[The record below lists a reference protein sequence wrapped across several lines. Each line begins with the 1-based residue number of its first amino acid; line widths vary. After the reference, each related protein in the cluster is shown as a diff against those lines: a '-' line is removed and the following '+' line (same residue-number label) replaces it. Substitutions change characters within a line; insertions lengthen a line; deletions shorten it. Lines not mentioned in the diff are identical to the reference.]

1 MERIRHYAWESVGRA
16 CGFGALAIFTAMV
29 GTAALPALAAK
40 VGAVGSALMG
50 AVLLLKAFHA
60 PAKPYRKTEL
70 WILLDRDHGL
80 PEAHAQ
86 RILMSTLKDCY
97 LASARVSGMAAV
109 GLWLAGLVLGGMNP

>member
-1 MERIRHYAWESVGRA
+1 MDRIRRYAWESVGRA
-16 CGFGALAIFTAMV
+16 CGFGALAVFTTMV
-29 GTAALPALAAK
+29 GTAALPVLAAK

-50 AVLLLKAFHA
+50 AILLLKAANA

-86 RILMSTLKDCY
+86 RILMGTLRDCY
-97 LASARVSGMAAV
+97 LASARVSATAAV
-109 GLWLAGLVLGGMNP
+109 GLWLAGLVLGGMGL